1 MVLLNID
8 YASRR
13 HLLCPVSR
21 QQLFVPRHGHRVSV
35 RLVVAPS
42 LLPVQQPATRFL
54 TTSAIRY
61 KKSGFHYSSWRLHGP
76 STRLVETRA
85 RQHGPC
91 WRVMETGHPSTRAGL
106 KHRQFLYFV
115 ENSISHELVYLYGKY
130 WSQ

>member
-42 LLPVQQPATRFL
+42 LLPVQRPATRFL

-61 KKSGFHYSSWRLHGP
+61 KSLV
-76 STRLVETRA
+76 STTQVDGYTA
-85 RQHGPC
+85 RQLG
-91 WRVMETGHPSTRAGL
+91 
-106 KHRQFLYFV
+106 
-115 ENSISHELVYLYGKY
+115 
-130 WSQ
+130 